1 MPRVLPLLG
10 AFALP
15 AGSGTAHRLWTGAWA
30 VSGEPAA
37 SAARLA
43 DVPRTVG
50 DWDGEA
56 VEVDARQLA
65 QAEAAGHLSRR
76 YVHPLCGIHARPPP
90 RTRQGPLPCPVT
102 ASVIVAFVQ
111 RSACPL
117 DNW

>member
-10 AFALP
+10 AFAL
-15 AGSGTAHRLWTGAWA
+15 
-30 VSGEPAA
+30 PAA

-76 YVHPLCGIHARPPP
+76 TPVWNSCATSSPNSTGPSPLSRDRLGYRRLCAALVPLTTGEGVDNDAGHPS
-90 RTRQGPLPCPVT
+90 T
-102 ASVIVAFVQ
+102 
-111 RSACPL
+111 
-117 DNW
+117 